1 MKLHT
6 TRDKDTSV
14 TLDISATVEELAK
27 VKNKVLHMLAPSV
40 KVAGFREG
48 KVPMEVVE
56 KNLDD
61 ATFQSEFLNEAIDRI
76 NSSSDTQENKVAR
89 LQALGLNVN
98 DDMGK
103 TTVTFGG
110 IRRVVAAT
118 AN

>member
-14 TLDISATVEELAK
+14 TLDITATVEELAK

-61 ATFQSEFLNEAIDRI
+61 ATFQSEFLNEAINMLYI
-76 NSSSDTQENKVAR
+76 SAIK
-89 LQALGLNVN
+89 
-98 DDMGK
+98 
-103 TTVTFGG
+103 
-110 IRRVVAAT
+110 
-118 AN
+118 